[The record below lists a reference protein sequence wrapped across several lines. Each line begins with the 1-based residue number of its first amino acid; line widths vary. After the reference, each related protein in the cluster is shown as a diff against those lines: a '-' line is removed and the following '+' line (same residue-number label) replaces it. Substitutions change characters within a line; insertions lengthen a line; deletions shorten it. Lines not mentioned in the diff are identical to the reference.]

1 MAENQSNH
9 RQKLESL
16 VINSNIRH
24 EELGMW
30 FAFIITMAVMGS
42 GIYLLM
48 NNKQVIGFIAFF
60 APAVFQA
67 GNYIYNK
74 YAEHK
79 HATKKQGD
87 DEKLK
92 PETK

>member
-9 RQKLESL
+9 RQKIEAL

-48 NNKQVIGFIAFF
+48 HNKQVIGFIAFF

-79 HATKKQGD
+79 HATNKQGSNA
-87 DEKLK
+87 ELK
-92 PETK
+92 QKTK